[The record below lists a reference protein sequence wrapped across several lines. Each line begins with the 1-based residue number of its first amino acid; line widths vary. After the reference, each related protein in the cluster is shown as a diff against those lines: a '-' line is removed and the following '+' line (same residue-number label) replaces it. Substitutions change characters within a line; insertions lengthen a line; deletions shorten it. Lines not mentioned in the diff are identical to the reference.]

1 VGIKNEKNEDFFD
14 RYIEMKF
21 PIAKGER
28 KMDEL
33 DKIIE
38 KIKKQFDDIDAKIAA
53 INAKLKEVKE

>member
-1 VGIKNEKNEDFFD
+1 
-14 RYIEMKF
+14 M
-21 PIAKGER
+21 